1 VEDVVPATPAAKAN
15 LKVGDLIKSING
27 QPIADDL
34 DLIRYISGQPAEAV
48 VTIAYERGGIA
59 ARPGRRAEVKVP
71 LSKKQ
76 LENGRPPLAEVT
88 DPGWRGMKVEFATAA
103 PLFRERCRDLDQVGC
118 VGVIEV
124 ERDSP
129 AWKAG
134 FRPGDFVSHVG
145 ALRVT
150 TPREF
155 YAAAEKA
162 SGEVKLKLTVVDA
175 EKAIRT
181 VIDEPR

>member
-1 VEDVVPATPAAKAN
+1 
-15 LKVGDLIKSING
+15 
-27 QPIADDL
+27 
-34 DLIRYISGQPAEAV
+34 
-48 VTIAYERGGIA
+48 
-59 ARPGRRAEVKVP
+59 
-71 LSKKQ
+71 
-76 LENGRPPLAEVT
+76 
-88 DPGWRGMKVEFATAA
+88 
-103 PLFRERCRDLDQVGC
+103 